1 MTAATMHIRKAH
13 AEDAPLLSGL
23 IRDSFQDV
31 ALRFNL
37 TPNNCPKHPSN
48 CTGEW
53 IKSDFARGVTY
64 YVLEHNGTPTGCVAL
79 EKVSSDLCY
88 LERLAVLPPSRRN
101 GFGKALVDHVL
112 DEAKTLEAKQIAI
125 GIIAADTELKLW
137 YQKMG
142 FVEGETKEFEH
153 LPFLVAFMTYQL

>member
-48 CTGEW
+48 CTEEW
-53 IKSDFARGVTY
+53 IKNDFARGVTY
-64 YVLEHNGTPTGCVAL
+64 YVLEHNCTPVGCVAL
-79 EKVSSDLCY
+79 EEASSDLCY

-112 DEAKTLEAKQIAI
+112 AEAEALETKQVGI
-125 GIIAADTELKLW
+125 GIIAADTELLLW

-142 FVEGETKEFEH
+142 FIEGEIKEFEH